1 MYKPKLE
8 KDIRCPLEYGLEI
21 FGGKWKSRIICVL
34 AQNKKLRYSELKN
47 EMTNIT
53 DAVLAVS
60 LKELIENNIIKRTQ
74 YDCIPVKV
82 EYSLTEKGI
91 SVVPIL
97 QNICK

>member
-1 MYKPKLE
+1 MYK
-8 KDIRCPLEYGLEI
+8 R
-21 FGGKWKSRIICVL
+21 
-34 AQNKKLRYSELKN
+34 QLRYSELKN

-97 QNICK
+97 QNICKWSSVYYNNKNDDQLPQCKKCKYMMEEENKMKNL

>member
-1 MYKPKLE
+1 
-8 KDIRCPLEYGLEI
+8 
-21 FGGKWKSRIICVL
+21 
-34 AQNKKLRYSELKN
+34 
-47 EMTNIT
+47 MTNIT

-91 SVVPIL
+91 SVVSTGDGS
-97 QNICK
+97 CGTGMEYYVF